1 MSTKVAGRLVSLRKE
16 KDLSQK
22 EAAEALGISQ
32 ALLSHYEKGIRE
44 CGLDF
49 LCKAS
54 VFYDVSSDYLLGLSE
69 TRISPDSGFDL
80 TDIPQDSELKMNTI
94 LRAAATIF
102 ERMGTVG
109 NAYGDRCRAI
119 YVLTVYK
126 VYLRAVSL
134 GIMPANESA
143 SLQMGSFLSSGT
155 IDSILET
162 MTMKEPN
169 KPKKNDKIPV
179 CVDTVSR
186 EAISVIE
193 RQYARA
199 FKNLEK

>member
-1 MSTKVAGRLVSLRKE
+1 MSTKVSQRLVSLRKE

-102 ERMGTVG
+102 DRMGAVG

-126 VYLRAVSL
+126 LYLRAVSL
-134 GIMPANESA
+134 GIMPQNESA
-143 SLQMGSFLSSGT
+143 SIAMGSFLSSGT

-162 MTMKEPN
+162 MAPKEPQ
-169 KPKKNDKIPV
+169 KSRKNERLPV
-179 CVDTVSR
+179 CVDTVSK
-186 EAISVIE
+186 EAVAVIE
-193 RQYARA
+193 RQYAKA
-199 FKNLEK
+199 FKKSEK

>member
-1 MSTKVAGRLVSLRKE
+1 MSTKVSGRLVSLRKE

-80 TDIPQDSELKMNTI
+80 SDIPQDSELKMNTI
-94 LRAAATIF
+94 LRAAANIF
-102 ERMGTVG
+102 ERMGSVG

-119 YVLTVYK
+119 YVLTIYK
-126 VYLRAVSL
+126 LYLRAVSL
-134 GIMPANESA
+134 GIMPANENA
-143 SLQMGSFLSSGT
+143 SLEMGSFLSSGT
-155 IDSILET
+155 IDSILEM
-162 MTMKEPN
+162 MTLKDVG
-169 KPKKNDKIPV
+169 KPKKNDRLPV
-179 CVDTVSR
+179 CVDTVSK
-186 EAISVIE
+186 EAIAVIE

-199 FKNLEK
+199 FKKLDK